1 MQIFLR
7 FSNVES
13 IVYVGVWID
22 SVADES
28 FLLFVSCYL
37 ACWFEESRWFNR
49 FSSSD
54 RFQYHPLD
62 VTSMREK
69 IPHRSVLADIER
81 LYNDNNGRTTQQ
93 LRDVGMTIDNVL
105 RVEH

>member
-37 ACWFEESRWFNR
+37 ACWFENHVGSIGSLLAIDFN
-49 FSSSD
+49 
-54 RFQYHPLD
+54 
-62 VTSMREK
+62 
-69 IPHRSVLADIER
+69 
-81 LYNDNNGRTTQQ
+81 
-93 LRDVGMTIDNVL
+93 TI
-105 RVEH
+105 R